1 MGMGHELLEIGEWK
15 VEMTKHERSKQEQ
28 ILRKSRNHM
37 RLATLSRKKT
47 KI

>member
-1 MGMGHELLEIGEWK
+1 MGMGHELLEIGAWK

-28 ILRKSRNHM
+28 ILWKNRNDM
-37 RLATLSRKKT
+37 CLATLSGKKT